1 MAVGIGL
8 PAWMVYSPQT
18 LTRPTYD
25 VVARNYQHYRIP
37 RPPVAE
43 AGGSPPGQI
52 CWGTVGQMP
61 SAEPAPTVGFTVK
74 SEEWTET
81 SRKSQIVRVENPDDP
96 SQYVMEDRPT
106 QVKFSTTSLNPR
118 SGPNTSTRPAPG
130 MSDYTVEEQEGFV
143 EQGPNTI
150 GGTAV
155 MQFMEP
161 GTGHGP
167 GG

>member
-43 AGGSPPGQI
+43 EGGSPPGQI

-61 SAEPAPTVGFTVK
+61 SAEPAPTVGFIVK
-74 SEEWTET
+74 SEEWQET
-81 SRKSQIVRVENPDDP
+81 SRQSQIVRVENPDDP
-96 SQYVMEDRPT
+96 SQYVMEDRPRV
-106 QVKFSTTSLNPR
+106 VKFTTSPTNAGVA
-118 SGPNTSTRPAPG
+118 GPNTSTETPDGFGEYDAGQLQGFIPAETAI
-130 MSDYTVEEQEGFV
+130 STK
-143 EQGPNTI
+143 TI
-150 GGTAV
+150 TMNYKDGAAA
-155 MQFMEP
+155 
-161 GTGHGP
+161 
-167 GG
+167 